1 MDIRNKTVYFLGDS
15 ITEGAGASSPASCF
29 VSLFQKAYPEAK
41 IINDGI
47 GGTRISR
54 QKGYDLENRYDL
66 DFMYRAEKMPENFA
80 DLIVVF
86 GGTNDFGHGN
96 ATLGSYGDSDPYTF
110 YGALEILYTTLLK
123 KCPRAKFLVLTPM
136 HRLTENER
144 NAASGRMLCDYVA
157 AVKEM
162 ARDFS
167 FAVLDLFA
175 ESGINPKKG
184 NMQVEFMPDGLHPND
199 RGHGRLFELI
209 DNTIRYKL

>member
-15 ITEGAGASSPASCF
+15 ITEGAGASSPEHCF
-29 VSLFQKAYPEAK
+29 VSLFKQAYPEAE

-54 QKGYDLENRYDL
+54 QRGGDFENKYDQ
-66 DFMYRAEKMPENFA
+66 DFMYRAEKLPENFA

-96 ATLGSYGDSDPYTF
+96 ATLGTYGDDDPYTF

-136 HRLTENER
+136 HRLTEGEK
-144 NAASGRMLCDYVA
+144 NAASGHVLFDYVT
-157 AVKEM
+157 AVKEI

-175 ESGINPKKG
+175 ESGINPKKAD
-184 NMQVEFMPDGLHPND
+184 MQAEFMPDGLHPND
-199 RGHGRLFELI
+199 VGHGRLFELL
-209 DNTIRYKL
+209 DNAIRYRL